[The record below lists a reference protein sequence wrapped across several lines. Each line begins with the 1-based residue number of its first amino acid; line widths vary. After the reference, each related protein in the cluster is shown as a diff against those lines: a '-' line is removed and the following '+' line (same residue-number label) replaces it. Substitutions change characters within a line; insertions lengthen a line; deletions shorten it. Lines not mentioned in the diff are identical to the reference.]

1 MPSIDNRIVNM
12 LFENKQFEKGAE
24 QTMKTLDELDKK
36 LKLPDSG
43 KAFDNITKAANS
55 INLSGIRSG
64 LDTIQD
70 RFSSLGIVGMTVLQ
84 NLTNSVVNMGKKLV
98 TAVPQ
103 QIARGGWN
111 RAMNIEKAKFQ
122 LKGFQ
127 VAWEDISKQIDYGVK
142 DTAYGLDA
150 AATVAS
156 QLVASSVKFTKG
168 LDPEID
174 GLDEMS
180 RALRGISG
188 VAAMTN
194 SSYEDIGRIFTTVAG
209 NGRLMGDQLLQLS
222 GRGLNAAASLVDFFN
237 DVNDGSIKASDS
249 VTKSIKSITGGKKV
263 TEAELR
269 DLVSKGKISFKVF
282 AEAMNTAF
290 GDHAKAANETFN
302 GAFDNIKAALSRIG
316 QDFATPIIQ
325 NSVRVFNALRMM
337 FNGVRQITKPF
348 ADSTFASSF
357 SNLADVVST
366 KINSI
371 TDSINSLVTSRPFE
385 IFKNFLS
392 GKEVELPRIL
402 KLGDSGQDVVNL
414 LRMLHENGFAKNI
427 HFTRGDDYSTFN
439 ASIKDAVKEF
449 QEANGI
455 FASGTVNLKTWAALL
470 GITVEE
476 LETASRMELPLLS
489 YGNSGEQVTK
499 LQNLLKEWK
508 LVDWEADG
516 IFGNKTELAVKEFQ
530 IEIGLDPTGIV
541 DLETW
546 AYLLNT
552 TKEDLVND
560 FNSEINVIDKIIQNI
575 TALVGSTKD
584 TFSNLKSIFEN
595 IGGSIKK
602 AWQNIFPG
610 TVQDRIEGITGLIS
624 RFSER
629 IKTVTQNIKDFFDPR
644 YINYNGFE
652 GFANSLAV
660 DRLDKLERFFSGLF
674 SIFSLGK
681 QAVEGLARGFRKLI
695 DPLSSKIAPFAD
707 TLLSGAGSFGDWLTS
722 LNNAAQETD
731 FFGQKFEAAADWIL
745 NAVDN
750 IKNAFTTA
758 KQWLTDA
765 WSWISEKFTGIWD
778 SIGPTVTS
786 IWDHLKT
793 FWENLKSFF
802 SNISKGDKVKI
813 QFGGFKD
820 FLSWIGENV
829 NWDAI
834 LNVVGKIFEFVGVIV
849 NGLLD
854 VIDNVLGGDAEGA
867 ADSIGVI
874 SNALMTLAGVNIG
887 TSLAAG
893 GAAIIDFIGVLGGMA
908 AAATAE
914 WNIGVLTNM
923 GKAVLMIAGSLFI
936 ISMIDQDKLLLST
949 SVLMAIIGAMTKIY
963 GILNAAPASSA
974 AKAVEKTGTFWQS
987 LGGSIKGFA
996 DVISGK
1002 IASSVAGFV
1011 KSRTIVMFAQAV
1023 LTIVAAMWILSTIP
1037 SDKLVMALIGVVSIM
1052 VVLTW
1057 AFKQLTSTM
1066 TGLKGLKANSINKA
1080 GATLTKLA
1088 VSLLIVSIAMKLIGS
1103 LDSGKMILSLLAI
1116 VSLMVVMTSM
1126 VQRLAETSKNMKAVN
1141 LGAIAVMLTTMASAM
1156 LTLSL
1161 SVALLSLLDSDKMA
1175 AGAIAIGALMYAITQ
1190 MIISLTNATK
1200 SGGASVGQMLSMA
1213 ALIVVMANAMAKL
1226 AISVAILSKMD
1237 QLNMWSSVGAIVV
1250 MLYAMVGALRLLGGM
1265 AEKTKDGST
1274 GIIAMAASILI
1285 LGLAMNLIA
1294 GALKKLGG
1302 MDWKQLAAG
1311 TLALIVSLYAM
1322 VGALALLN
1330 KIQKTEGAGNLAG
1343 MAMSILV
1350 LSAAMLLLAPAIT
1363 MIGNIGWSAMI
1374 GVLAIAGALAVFIGA
1389 AALIDK
1395 FGLAKSLF
1403 KLSAAV
1409 ALFGVGVALVGV
1421 GLLAASVALTT
1432 FGGSLVAF
1440 GAGLIAFLGI
1450 FLSGIVSLAPAIAL
1464 AIAALIGAAVEA
1476 IVMSADKILIGVGTL
1491 ITTVVQALLTYAP
1504 IIMYGLEML
1513 LLEILEFLGTMIPL
1527 VVDDLVKLLL
1537 IVINSTSIALVENGQ
1552 QIGAAIRNLVLS
1564 LGQFV
1569 WEALDG
1575 LFGPLIKVLFPNF
1588 YDQMT
1593 EVMNVG
1599 HNELLTELESENE
1612 GLRQG
1617 MAENADSMKEG
1628 WDSAISDF
1636 DPISDIK
1643 EVADNNG
1650 ISDAMSIDLENMVD
1664 LESVDLAGDNVA
1676 ESYTSSVSTGM
1687 ESRSGTVETAA
1698 NGLATTAGHV
1708 KTEFN
1713 DEGKISGRYFGYGI
1727 NSGARSTGDTVYG
1740 AGAYLGS
1747 MMNRGYTDTTQI
1759 ASPSKV
1765 AIRYGQ
1771 YWGKGLAIGA
1781 MNMIGTVEKASHD
1794 VGNAAIDTMR
1804 DTLLRVNDILTSDL
1818 SDEITIRPIVDL
1830 SNVQNGVRAIG
1841 DIFGA
1846 TSVPLNSAINMPN
1859 LAHALGEE
1867 KFNNV
1872 ADSAQSN
1879 AVTNNFYVQKMDEG
1893 QIDYF
1898 VNRVNRELGAR
1909 V

>member
-371 TDSINSLVTSRPFE
+371 TDSINGLVSSRPFE

-530 IEIGLDPTGIV
+530 IEVGLDPTGIV

-546 AYLLNT
+546 AYLLET

-560 FNSEINVIDKIIQNI
+560 FNNEISIIDKITQNI
-575 TALVGSTKD
+575 MALVQSTKD

-644 YINYNGFE
+644 YINYNGLE

-750 IKNAFTTA
+750 IKNAFNTA
-758 KQWLTDA
+758 KKWLTDA

-802 SNISKGDKVKI
+802 SNITKGDKVKI
-813 QFGGFKD
+813 QFSGFKD
-820 FLSWIGENV
+820 FLSWLGENI
-829 NWDAI
+829 NWDTVLDTI
-834 LNVVGKIFEFVGVIV
+834 SKVFEFVGTIV
-849 NGLLD
+849 SGLLD
-854 VIDNVLGGDAEGA
+854 IINSFLGGDTDGVASG
-867 ADSIGVI
+867 IGVI
-874 SNALMTLAGVNIG
+874 SNALITLAGVNIG
-887 TSLAAG
+887 ASLAAG
-893 GAAIIDFIGVLGGMA
+893 AASIMEFLTVLGGLANGAMA
-908 AAATAE
+908 NWNSAVLV
-914 WNIGVLTNM
+914 NIGKGVLMLAGSLYLVSTIDSGKLLTAAGVLVGIVVALTKTYEAISGAGTSLDKFKSIFLGKLANSITGFAQSKAIVAL
-923 GKAVLMIAGSLFI
+923 GKAVLMLAASLWIIA
-936 ISMIDQDKLLLST
+936 
-949 SVLMAIIGAMTKIY
+949 
-963 GILNAAPASSA
+963 
-974 AKAVEKTGTFWQS
+974 
-987 LGGSIKGFA
+987 
-996 DVISGK
+996 
-1002 IASSVAGFV
+1002 
-1011 KSRTIVMFAQAV
+1011 
-1023 LTIVAAMWILSTIP
+1023 TIP
-1037 SDKLVMALIGVVSIM
+1037 ADKMVMALIALVSLIVMLVWAFKELSAGMANLKFFQTAMLTKAGNLLRKLAVAILILSISMKIIGSMDPTSIILSLMSVVVLM
-1052 VVLTW
+1052 VVLS
-1057 AFKQLTSTM
+1057 KM
-1066 TGLKGLKANSINKA
+1066 TQELAAASNGVKA
-1080 GATLTKLA
+1080 GNLA
-1088 VSLLIVSIAMKLIGS
+1088 AM
-1103 LDSGKMILSLLAI
+1103 
-1116 VSLMVVMTSM
+1116 SLMI
-1126 VQRLAETSKNMKAVN
+1126 N
-1141 LGAIAVMLTTMASAM
+1141 TMAGAL

-1161 SVALLSLLDSDKMA
+1161 AVALLSLLSPDKLAESVVAMA
-1175 AGAIAIGALMYAITQ
+1175 AMMYMLVKSIQSLAMASQSSGSFGQILAVSLMIVILVNALLKLSIAVALM
-1190 MIISLTNATK
+1190 S
-1200 SGGASVGQMLSMA
+1200 
-1213 ALIVVMANAMAKL
+1213 KL
-1226 AISVAILSKMD
+1226 D
-1237 QLNMWSSVGAIVV
+1237 QLNMWSSVAAIIV
-1250 MLYAMVGALRLLGGM
+1250 MLYAMVGALAVLGKM
-1265 AEKTKDGST
+1265 AATTKEGST
-1274 GIIAMAASILI
+1274 GIMAMAASILI
-1285 LGLAMNLIA
+1285 LGVAMSFVA

-1311 TLALIVSLYAM
+1311 TAALIVSLYTM

-1330 KIQKTEGAGNLAG
+1330 KISWNAMGGSGDLVT
-1343 MAMSILV
+1343 MAAAILV
-1350 LSAAMLLLAPAIT
+1350 MSAAMLLLAPAIA
-1363 MIGNIGWSAMI
+1363 MLGNTGWSSMI
-1374 GVLAIAGALAVFIGA
+1374 GVLAIAAALAVFIGA

-1395 FGLAKSLF
+1395 FNLEDALDNLTKSVLKFGL
-1403 KLSAAV
+1403 
-1409 ALFGVGVALVGV
+1409 GVALIGV
-1421 GLLAASVALTT
+1421 GLLAAGVALTI
-1432 FGGSLVAF
+1432 FSGSLAAFGVAF
-1440 GAGLIAFLGI
+1440 VAFL
-1450 FLSGIVSLAPAIAL
+1450 
-1464 AIAALIGAAVEA
+1464 AALLTGISTLGPSITIAVVTIIEALVNA

-1504 IIMYGLEML
+1504 IIMYGLGML
-1513 LLEILEFLGTMIPL
+1513 LLEILEFLGTMIPS

-1537 IVINSTSIALVENGQ
+1537 IVINSVSIALVKNGQ

-1664 LESVDLAGDNVA
+1664 LESVDRAGDNVA

-1698 NGLATTAGHV
+1698 NGLATTAGQV

-1727 NSGARSTGDTVYG
+1727 NSGARSTGDTVYN
-1740 AGAYLGS
+1740 AGVYLGT
-1747 MMNRGYTDTTQI
+1747 MMNRGYTDTTEE

-1771 YWGKGLAIGA
+1771 YWGQGLAIGA
-1781 MNMIGTVEKASHD
+1781 MNMVGTVEKASHN

-1804 DTLLRVNDILTSDL
+1804 DTLLRVNDILASDL
-1818 SDEITIRPIVDL
+1818 SNEITIRPIVDL

-1846 TSVPLNSAINMPN
+1846 TSVPLNSSINMPN

-1872 ADSAQSN
+1872 TDSAQSN